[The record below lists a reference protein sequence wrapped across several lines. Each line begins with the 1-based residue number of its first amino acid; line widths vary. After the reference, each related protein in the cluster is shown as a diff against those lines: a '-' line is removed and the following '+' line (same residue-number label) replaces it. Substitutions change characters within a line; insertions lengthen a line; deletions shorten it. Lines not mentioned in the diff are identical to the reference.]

1 MFFFNNI
8 TLRGAVPTFLSVQ
21 DFDDWSN
28 KFVNL
33 FNQMTLDPTYMIRK
47 TFPFNLII
55 EFNDTDCPTKG
66 YGLIPRDE
74 VLDKVNKIVGSN
86 KKSTKEKITK
96 IVDLELDPEYISDE
110 LRDKYD
116 PEGAYEKLK
125 EIEDIV
131 SLVKSIDEIPAVYI
145 KEDNKIIFYKK
156 VINKLKNARRT
167 LISIYEECYIPV
179 LFYSY
184 LYSINNNPNIDY
196 YDLLYRNDYISE
208 IIKCS
213 LSEYFSKEY
222 CDKFGIN
229 HDEKF
234 TRVSRR
240 SVVYYPFSG
249 FKCIYNI
256 KFFELLPNYQ
266 SDMDSALRLL
276 LNNPDLYYQIKNKK
290 EFEAKKRDKVNI
302 EYPDARM
309 KKIHNA
315 KPIYLLPYDEV
326 KFYNNVKAI
335 GSYSILVQYKDG
347 SIDTHIEDA
356 ASIGG
361 SNDVISSI
369 TNLGIIQNNSRFDD
383 IIYIIASCNKYDN
396 PASKAITNTN
406 VKINTK
412 KDYSHYSLDGVGD
425 FNKSN
430 LPLGV
435 IERFVYENNPD
446 LAILKNAFPFS
457 LRKKPIYELE
467 GNVSARDK
475 GIGGRK
481 RYYAESPITLS
492 DGNVILVSNQWCK
505 EDIDIFIEHV
515 VVNIRYDI
523 KKIK

>member
-8 TLRGAVPTFLSVQ
+8 TLKGAVPTFLSVQ

-33 FNQMTLDPTYMIRK
+33 FNQMTSDPTYMIRK
-47 TFPFNLII
+47 TFPFDLTI
-55 EFNDTDCPTKG
+55 EFNDTDCPTKE
-66 YGLIPRDE
+66 YGLIPKDE
-74 VLDKVNKIVGSN
+74 VLDMVNEIAGSN

-96 IVDLELDPEYISDE
+96 IVDLELDPEYICEE

-116 PEGAYEKLK
+116 SEEAYEKRK

-184 LYSINNNPNIDY
+184 LYSISNNPNNDY
-196 YDLLYRNDYISE
+196 YDLLHRNDYISE
-208 IIKCS
+208 VIKCS

-229 HDEKF
+229 YDKKF

-249 FKCIYNI
+249 FKYINNI
-256 KFFELLPNYQ
+256 KFFKLLPNYQ
-266 SDMDSALRLL
+266 YDMDSSLRLL

-290 EFEAKKRDKVNI
+290 EFGVKKPGNVNI
-302 EYPDARM
+302 EYPDVRM

-347 SIDTHIEDA
+347 SIDAHIEDA
-356 ASIGG
+356 SSIGG
-361 SNDVISSI
+361 SNDIISSI
-369 TNLGIIQNNSRFDD
+369 INLGIIQNNLRFDD
-383 IIYIIASCNKYDN
+383 ILYIIASCNKYDN
-396 PASKAITNTN
+396 PTSKPITNTN

-412 KDYSHYSLDGVGD
+412 KDFSHYSLCGVGD

-430 LPLGV
+430 LPLKV
-435 IERFVYENNPD
+435 IERFVYEYNPNLD
-446 LAILKNAFPFS
+446 ILENAFPSS
-457 LRKKPIYELE
+457 LRKEPIYELE
-467 GNVSARDK
+467 GNVSAKDK
-475 GIGGRK
+475 GIGGKK

-505 EDIDIFIEHV
+505 KDIDIFIEHV
-515 VVNIRYDI
+515 VVGIGYDI